1 METSSLC
8 ARVFNDNSFINSR
21 NKYVIF
27 LDITSELFEQIS
39 NSILNSL
46 SLSRVSKIFNLL
58 RKALHVNKCTILR
71 PTARS
76 LRPTGSFLWGGEP
89 PPHLRPWPVAYV

>member
-8 ARVFNDNSFINSR
+8 ARVLNDNSFINSR

-27 LDITSELFEQIS
+27 LDITSELFDLFEQIS

-58 RKALHVNKCTILR
+58 RKAPGREIGL
-71 PTARS
+71 
-76 LRPTGSFLWGGEP
+76 
-89 PPHLRPWPVAYV
+89 

>member
-39 NSILNSL
+39 
-46 SLSRVSKIFNLL
+46 RVMRLF
-58 RKALHVNKCTILR
+58 
-71 PTARS
+71 
-76 LRPTGSFLWGGEP
+76 G
-89 PPHLRPWPVAYV
+89 